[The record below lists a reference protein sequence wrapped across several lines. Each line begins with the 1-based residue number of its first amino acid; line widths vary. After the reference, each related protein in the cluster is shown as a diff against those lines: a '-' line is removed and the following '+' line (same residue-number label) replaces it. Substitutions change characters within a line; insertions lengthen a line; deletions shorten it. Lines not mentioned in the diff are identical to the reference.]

1 MEGQKYIPVNMRFGT
16 WGAGKKAIS
25 YPLAESETRRKHHA
39 RAQAVCFFEVTWP
52 DLIDQS
58 HMSNIRVEK
67 HKASLVGKLQS
78 LAQREKRS
86 ENKGAPDRGAA
97 QGHGYLVLGDLHRSN
112 CQCKDDGSMIGQCLV
127 AMVGLMQRA
136 VRANLPREGK
146 GRQAA
151 ATLRIPS
158 IGNHTS
164 MLKNASSSDRRMR
177 HQDDAATEP
186 KLLVANQA
194 PVPREATPSP
204 PPRSGRLVPAPP
216 NRRLYQKQA
225 TGAVAGH

>member
-1 MEGQKYIPVNMRFGT
+1 
-16 WGAGKKAIS
+16 
-25 YPLAESETRRKHHA
+25 
-39 RAQAVCFFEVTWP
+39 
-52 DLIDQS
+52 
-58 HMSNIRVEK
+58 
-67 HKASLVGKLQS
+67 
-78 LAQREKRS
+78 
-86 ENKGAPDRGAA
+86 
-97 QGHGYLVLGDLHRSN
+97 
-112 CQCKDDGSMIGQCLV
+112 
-127 AMVGLMQRA
+127 MQRA

-164 MLKNASSSDRRMR
+164 MLKIASSTDKNDWR
-177 HQDDAATEP
+177 HKDEAATEP